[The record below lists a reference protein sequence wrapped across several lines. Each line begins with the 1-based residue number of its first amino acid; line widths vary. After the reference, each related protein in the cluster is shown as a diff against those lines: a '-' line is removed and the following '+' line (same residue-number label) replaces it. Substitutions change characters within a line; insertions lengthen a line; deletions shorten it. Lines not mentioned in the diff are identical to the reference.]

1 MVEETD
7 SNNSKKYTVQ
17 EHAILNKQPVYGP
30 NSHFAGQERT
40 LPPTEIGE
48 GSIICSQ
55 AVVYAGTKIGKKVF
69 VADGASIRENVVIDD
84 MAIIG
89 RMVTVECNTKIGK
102 RSKIQTA
109 AHITGDCIIG
119 DDVFVGPEVTTMND
133 LYMGARET
141 EMKGPIIED
150 GALIGGNATLLPG
163 VRIGKNAVVGAGS
176 VVTKD
181 VPANEVWVGNPARK
195 IKMRDWNN

>member
-1 MVEETD
+1 
-7 SNNSKKYTVQ
+7 
-17 EHAILNKQPVYGP
+17 
-30 NSHFAGQERT
+30 
-40 LPPTEIGE
+40 
-48 GSIICSQ
+48 
-55 AVVYAGTKIGKKVF
+55 
-69 VADGASIRENVVIDD
+69 
-84 MAIIG
+84 
-89 RMVTVECNTKIGK
+89 MVTVECNTKIGK